1 MDKDLI
7 YEPYTVRPLK
17 FSVIPFSLVMTFAAD
32 GLYGQAVR
40 PCADVPNLW
49 VCASSSPFIVP
60 WTPLSVFG
68 ISMRDQAK
76 LSHQNVS
83 TH

>member
-17 FSVIPFSLVMTFAAD
+17 FSVIPFPLVMTFTAD

-49 VCASSSPFIVP
+49 VCASSSPFIV
-60 WTPLSVFG
+60 L
-68 ISMRDQAK
+68 
-76 LSHQNVS
+76 
-83 TH
+83 